1 MQTFEDRISSQLHPT
16 DLNFQNILVID
27 LGQLGDVVLSLPAL
41 AALRRRFPSS
51 HITVLTGKPPQAVIE
66 ISGLADETVSVDR
79 VALRDGPKLR
89 STAEILRFVREFRRR
104 EIDLLVDLHSLSET
118 NLLAY
123 LSRARY
129 RLLANRENRSI
140 DILSNF
146 RPKPPR
152 EDKSKRLTDKYLDVL
167 LPLGIIDA
175 AREFRLEAPQ
185 GEIESV
191 RERYF
196 ANTTVRTV
204 GLFPGAGHPS
214 RRWDLEKFGELAF
227 RLDADG
233 VRTAVFLGPEEVEMI
248 ERVRAIFPP
257 AAVLVNDLKIPGLA
271 AAARFL
277 SAAVTN
283 DTGTMHLCAF
293 AGAPIMLLLD
303 ARAPS
308 TFLPL
313 TGKLEVLRADPV
325 GAIGVDEAYTAT
337 AALLSRFRPAA
348 EMTSADPAC

>member
-1 MQTFEDRISSQLHPT
+1 MQDT

-41 AALRRRFPSS
+41 AAVRRRFPDS
-51 HITVLTGKPPQAVIE
+51 HITVLTGKPPEAVIKL
-66 ISGLADETVSVDR
+66 SGLANETLSVDR
-79 VALRDGPKLR
+79 VALRDGPKLK
-89 STAEILRFVREFRRR
+89 SIAEILRFVAAFRRR
-104 EIDLLVDLHSLSET
+104 RIDLLIDLHSLSET

-129 RLLANRENRSI
+129 RLLANRENRSL
-140 DILSNF
+140 DRLSNF

-152 EDKSKRLTDKYLDVL
+152 EDKSKHLVDKYLDVL
-167 LPLGIIDA
+167 KPLGISDTA
-175 AREFRLEAPQ
+175 SDFQLSAPPD
-185 GEIESV
+185 EMERV
-191 RERYF
+191 RDRYF
-196 ANTTVRTV
+196 PDATVKTV

-214 RRWDLEKFGELAF
+214 RRWGLENFGQLSG

-233 VRTAVFLGPEEVEMI
+233 MRVAVFLGPEEVEMRKKVQ
-248 ERVRAIFPP
+248 ELFPP
-257 AAVLVNDLKIPGLA
+257 NVVVIDDLRIPGLA

-277 SAAVTN
+277 SAVVTN

-293 AGAPIMLLLD
+293 AGAPILLLLD
-303 ARAPS
+303 ARAPK

-325 GAIGVDEAYTAT
+325 GTIAVDDAYEAAT
-337 AALLSRFRPAA
+337 SLMSRFRPLG
-348 EMTSADPAC
+348 EMTKADPA